1 MLGSPGGRAD
11 DRPRRRR
18 PKSPSARHARPKRPM
33 QTATRFAW
41 PVPPQIG
48 MRDQWRECVNSVEAQ
63 RNRSRRLQL
72 PVSVWR
78 QPGSVDE
85 TETDPSSGSAD
96 QAWSQR
102 GGADR
107 RASEC
112 GDLQGARDQG
122 SRPALA
128 RAGNAGARFSL
139 SCPDRTSSG
148 PVQPVARA
156 AASTRLIVA
165 SAARQVRECV
175 SGLLQAAQAHKGSD
189 KVRWQ
194 SDGNH
199 LRMLT
204 GTRCPTPSL
213 PRGAIC
219 VPRSRARPFAALSIC
234 CGKPQLCAVNG
245 NGDRVGRLGWV
256 GAAAGRF
263 LRRSHDWCF
272 ARRAAAPIWPAQ
284 SAPRCARGRRL
295 ATVPGSCMAAE
306 GRPGWL
312 RVCTDCFGQHVGTGM
327 SAIEA
332 GTETRHSGASV
343 GVRAFRTVGV
353 RS

>member
-1 MLGSPGGRAD
+1 LGGVVAVQNIRIGLDPWPARLMFLLALLLIPGSQILLY
-11 DRPRRRR
+11 PILWILMPLQR

-128 RAGNAGARFSL
+128 RAGHAGARFSL

-148 PVQPVARA
+148 PVQP
-156 AASTRLIVA
+156 
-165 SAARQVRECV
+165 
-175 SGLLQAAQAHKGSD
+175 
-189 KVRWQ
+189 
-194 SDGNH
+194 
-199 LRMLT
+199 
-204 GTRCPTPSL
+204 
-213 PRGAIC
+213 
-219 VPRSRARPFAALSIC
+219 
-234 CGKPQLCAVNG
+234 
-245 NGDRVGRLGWV
+245 
-256 GAAAGRF
+256 
-263 LRRSHDWCF
+263 
-272 ARRAAAPIWPAQ
+272 
-284 SAPRCARGRRL
+284 
-295 ATVPGSCMAAE
+295 
-306 GRPGWL
+306 
-312 RVCTDCFGQHVGTGM
+312 
-327 SAIEA
+327 
-332 GTETRHSGASV
+332 
-343 GVRAFRTVGV
+343 
-353 RS
+353 

>member
-85 TETDPSSGSAD
+85 AETDPSSGLAD

-139 SCPDRTSSG
+139 SCPGLNPGWSLGEIAAPGSELTARPRRVGVHCRTLYTRSNHSRGGSPSAAVGTVTKSSG
-148 PVQPVARA
+148 PIQ
-156 AASTRLIVA
+156 
-165 SAARQVRECV
+165 AARPASRISRIICWA
-175 SGLLQAAQAHKGSD
+175 GI
-189 KVRWQ
+189 
-194 SDGNH
+194 
-199 LRMLT
+199 
-204 GTRCPTPSL
+204 SL
-213 PRGAIC
+213 PPKNPNSSPAT
-219 VPRSRARPFAALSIC
+219 SRMFFANL
-234 CGKPQLCAVNG
+234 P
-245 NGDRVGRLGWV
+245 
-256 GAAAGRF
+256 
-263 LRRSHDWCF
+263 
-272 ARRAAAPIWPAQ
+272 
-284 SAPRCARGRRL
+284 
-295 ATVPGSCMAAE
+295 
-306 GRPGWL
+306 
-312 RVCTDCFGQHVGTGM
+312 
-327 SAIEA
+327 
-332 GTETRHSGASV
+332 SG
-343 GVRAFRTVGV
+343 G
-353 RS
+353 

>member
-96 QAWSQR
+96 QVWSQR

-128 RAGNAGARFSL
+128 RAGHAGARFSAVVPRPNQL
-139 SCPDRTSSG
+139 RTGPTGSEGSRQHAVDRG
-148 PVQPVARA
+148 FC
-156 AASTRLIVA
+156 
-165 SAARQVRECV
+165 SAPVRECV
-175 SGLLQAAQAHKGSD
+175 SGLLQAAQAHKGTTRSVG
-189 KVRWQ
+189 KATATTCECSPERGARRLRCHAEHSAYLVR
-194 SDGNH
+194 G
-199 LRMLT
+199 
-204 GTRCPTPSL
+204 PVPSL
-213 PRGAIC
+213 RF
-219 VPRSRARPFAALSIC
+219 PFAA
-234 CGKPQLCAVNG
+234 G
-245 NGDRVGRLGWV
+245 NRNY
-256 GAAAGRF
+256 
-263 LRRSHDWCF
+263 
-272 ARRAAAPIWPAQ
+272 AQ
-284 SAPRCARGRRL
+284 
-295 ATVPGSCMAAE
+295 
-306 GRPGWL
+306 
-312 RVCTDCFGQHVGTGM
+312 
-327 SAIEA
+327 
-332 GTETRHSGASV
+332 
-343 GVRAFRTVGV
+343 
-353 RS
+353 

>member
-41 PVPPQIG
+41 PVPPQIR
-48 MRDQWRECVNSVEAQ
+48 MRDQWRECVSSVEAQ
-63 RNRSRRLQL
+63 RNRLRRLQL

-96 QAWSQR
+96 QVWSQR

-139 SCPDRTSSG
+139 SCPDQTSSG

-165 SAARQVRECV
+165 SAARQVSECV
-175 SGLLQAAQAHKGSD
+175 SGLLQAAQAHKGTTRSVG
-189 KVRWQ
+189 KATATTCECSPERGARRLRCHAEQSAYLVR
-194 SDGNH
+194 G
-199 LRMLT
+199 
-204 GTRCPTPSL
+204 PVPSL
-213 PRGAIC
+213 RF
-219 VPRSRARPFAALSIC
+219 PFAA
-234 CGKPQLCAVNG
+234 G
-245 NGDRVGRLGWV
+245 NRNY
-256 GAAAGRF
+256 
-263 LRRSHDWCF
+263 
-272 ARRAAAPIWPAQ
+272 AQ
-284 SAPRCARGRRL
+284 
-295 ATVPGSCMAAE
+295 
-306 GRPGWL
+306 
-312 RVCTDCFGQHVGTGM
+312 
-327 SAIEA
+327 
-332 GTETRHSGASV
+332 
-343 GVRAFRTVGV
+343 
-353 RS
+353 